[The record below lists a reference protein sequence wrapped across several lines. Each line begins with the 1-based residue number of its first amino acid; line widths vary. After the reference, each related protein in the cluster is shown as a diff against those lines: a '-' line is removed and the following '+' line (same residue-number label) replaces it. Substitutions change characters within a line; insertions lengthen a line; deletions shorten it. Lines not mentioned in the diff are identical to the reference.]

1 MWLILCLQAHL
12 ENPSEL
18 KLNNM
23 TCLINTT
30 EIGNDPFQEE
40 YANWRRQRKYYESDI
55 KRLKGEVIQ
64 MQDKLDGLQQEQ
76 LQGDLARGRNA
87 MKKSKFSKF
96 EHCNMEV
103 ISNFCTKRMFPIYKV
118 LEQSMLIHSLS
129 HKQSL
134 CVKLSKEITKPKELD
149 TAINHEF
156 YWSNNIVPMINKEYI
171 ELRSNFN
178 MEVKQVY
185 LGKFEDVV

>member
-1 MWLILCLQAHL
+1 MQAHL

-23 TCLINTT
+23 SSLIDMT
-30 EIGNDPFQEE
+30 EIGIDPFQEE
-40 YANWRRQRKYYESDI
+40 YVTWRRQRKYYKSQI
-55 KRLKGEVIQ
+55 KRLKGEVSQ
-64 MQDKLDGLQQEQ
+64 MHEKLNGLQQKQ
-76 LQGDLARGRNA
+76 LQGDLARGGNA

-103 ISNFCTKRMFPIYKV
+103 VSTFCKNRMFPVYKFF
-118 LEQSMLIHSLS
+118 EQSMLIYSLS

-149 TAINHEF
+149 TAIDHEF
-156 YWSNNIVPMINKEYI
+156 YWSNNIVPMINKKYVE
-171 ELRSNFN
+171 
-178 MEVKQVY
+178 
-185 LGKFEDVV
+185 

>member
-1 MWLILCLQAHL
+1 MQAHL

-23 TCLINTT
+23 SSLIDTT
-30 EIGNDPFQEE
+30 EIGDSPFQEE
-40 YANWRRQRKYYESDI
+40 YATWRRQRKYYESEI
-55 KRLKGEVIQ
+55 KRLKGEVSQ
-64 MQDKLDGLQQEQ
+64 MQEKLDGLQQKQ
-76 LQGDLARGRNA
+76 LQVDLARGRNA

-96 EHCNMEV
+96 KHCNMEV
-103 ISNFCTKRMFPIYKV
+103 VLTFCKKMMFPVYEF
-118 LEQSMLIHSLS
+118 LEQSMLIYSSL

-134 CVKLSKEITKPKELD
+134 CVRLSKEITKPKESD
-149 TAINHEF
+149 TAIDHEF
-156 YWSNNIVPMINKEYI
+156 YWSNNIVPMINKKYI

-178 MEVKQVY
+178 MDVKQVY

>member
-1 MWLILCLQAHL
+1 MQAHL

-23 TCLINTT
+23 SSLIDTT

-40 YANWRRQRKYYESDI
+40 YATWRRQRKYYKSEI
-55 KRLKGEVIQ
+55 KRLKGEVSQ
-64 MQDKLDGLQQEQ
+64 MREKLDGLQQKQ

-103 ISNFCTKRMFPIYKV
+103 VSNFCKKRMFPVYKF
-118 LEQSMLIHSLS
+118 LEQSIIIYSSSHDNAYVSSLAKRLPSQRNWTLLLIMNSIG
-129 HKQSL
+129 Q
-134 CVKLSKEITKPKELD
+134 T
-149 TAINHEF
+149 T
-156 YWSNNIVPMINKEYI
+156 
-171 ELRSNFN
+171 
-178 MEVKQVY
+178 
-185 LGKFEDVV
+185 

>member
-1 MWLILCLQAHL
+1 MWLILCLPAHL

-23 TCLINTT
+23 SSLIDTT
-30 EIGNDPFQEE
+30 EIGNDPFQKE
-40 YANWRRQRKYYESDI
+40 YATWRRQRKYYESEI
-55 KRLKGEVIQ
+55 KRLKGEVSQ
-64 MQDKLDGLQQEQ
+64 MQEKLDGLQQDQ

-103 ISNFCTKRMFPIYKV
+103 ISTFCKKRMFPVYKF
-118 LEQSMLIHSLS
+118 LEQSMLIYSSL
-129 HKQSL
+129 Q
-134 CVKLSKEITKPKELD
+134 CVKLSKEITKPTELD
-149 TAINHEF
+149 TAIDHEF
-156 YWSNNIVPMINKEYI
+156 YWSNNIVPMINKKYF

-178 MEVKQVY
+178 MEVK
-185 LGKFEDVV
+185 

>member
-1 MWLILCLQAHL
+1 MQAHL

-23 TCLINTT
+23 SSLIDTT

-40 YANWRRQRKYYESDI
+40 YANWRRQRKYYESEI
-55 KRLKGEVIQ
+55 KRLKEEVSQ
-64 MQDKLDGLQQEQ
+64 MQEKLDGLQQKQ

-103 ISNFCTKRMFPIYKV
+103 ISNFCKKRMFPVYKF
-118 LEQSMLIHSLS
+118 LEQSMLIYSSS
-129 HKQSL
+129 HERSL

-149 TAINHEF
+149 TAIDHEF
-156 YWSNNIVPMINKEYI
+156 YWSNNIVPMINTKYV

-185 LGKFEDVV
+185 LGKFEDVI